1 MNISVSRRTKTFI
14 AKWGGLVLAALL
26 VVPISI
32 LGGMFLHASTRVDDT
47 LSWVTGAIS
56 LGNILSPGPSTGSPP
71 GVVYR
76 IPIIITNGTP
86 DQAEITVEDAKIKLD
101 ELEFDI
107 IGSAGWHGL
116 IPGNSSLRFEG
127 DIVLLPED
135 SKQLDGKTVNV
146 VISGNIIAKVRYNFV
161 EKERKIP
168 VEISTIGI
176 IPMPIVTSQ

>member
-1 MNISVSRRTKTFI
+1 MKFSVSRRTRTFV
-14 AKWGGLVLAALL
+14 AKWGGLVLAAIL
-26 VVPISI
+26 VIPISI

-47 LSWVTGAIS
+47 LSWVTEAIS
-56 LGNILSPGPSTGSPP
+56 LGNILSPGPSTGSTP

-76 IPIIITNGTP
+76 IPIIIINGTP
-86 DQAEITVEDAKIKLD
+86 DPAEVTVLDARIKLD

-107 IGSAGWHGL
+107 VGSAGWHGD
-116 IPGNSSLRFEG
+116 IPGNGSLTFEG
-127 DIVLLPED
+127 DIVLKPED

-146 VISGNIIAKVRYNFV
+146 MISGSVRARASYKFV
-161 EKERKIP
+161 EKERTIP